1 MKPIAIL
8 SAFTLAAASAAETSE
23 PPLRALLRDGLYAE
37 EVANDPATATR
48 HYEQVLARF
57 EEQRPLAANALFR
70 LAELYRKTGRNDEA
84 VALYQR
90 VLAQFPDATPQAAL
104 ATTRL
109 AAMGAQ
115 APTAPQGTA
124 PVPVPPPADDEETKE
139 IRRLSELAKTSPD
152 LFNPRKEIDRFARNG
167 WLRATRVL
175 VEHLEDDER
184 QRLLSR
190 ALLCGAEGG
199 QLAFCHA
206 LLDQGVNPNQPADGQ
221 ILGRATWQNRT
232 EVVKLLLQ
240 KGAKPNLMAASCREL
255 DWSSRD
261 DYQPIGAA
269 LHVAAV
275 KGNETLIRLLLDAG
289 ADASLAAPGTG
300 NTPMHL
306 LFDSPAR
313 NSVETLKRLLAKG
326 AKADVPKAIKP
337 KSDPEENERMRQ
349 RSTPL
354 HKAIFNCDLEIVRC
368 LLASGVKPAGANDL
382 AVSSADKIRLLLE
395 HGADPKLPY
404 DSYRSLLQYA
414 ASQDGNEEVFWLLF
428 HHGAPI
434 DERWKAEGFPM
445 KNQPLR
451 RALLEQMLFPE
462 WSTQDTIRLV
472 AFDPSD
478 DPERFIR
485 VFPDSTPPKSF
496 PTLADKHRD
505 QRLPSLAEL
514 LLKLPKE
521 NSATMFQRSW
531 ITSVGECVLYRKKAG
546 GGFEQIPVRFD
557 SPDPFP
563 APQWGDILWFDSS
576 KRGTTGLQNGDSWPE
591 STRWNLRRQVN
602 LHIEMELGGRKQP
615 LTLRGD
621 RFSYDP
627 TQPVFPWSAGL
638 NADTLVRTLGMYP
651 AGETPSFQIRRP
663 GWPQPIQ
670 LTLGSAEARK
680 FELAEGDRIV
690 LPSVSADDTEA
701 KKARLAEVRLRSP
714 GLWFGLGADASE
726 YSTPPTLLQMIALA
740 YQGDKDLSPFVSPP
754 DLPKIADALGRR
766 NLVTSILPH
775 PDLARLRIRRLNADG
790 SEKAIAVDLQQA
802 AAACRESTSREEARK
817 FDVELQAGDI
827 VELPMIE
834 SQKGKPWPGF
844 SDAETRLFGLALSC
858 RVQFTDGSSRELRDV
873 QFAPPKIIETP
884 HGRLSVPQGEGF
896 TSLEASGLLDQ
907 PSSHKARNTI
917 SLTRNGEETEK
928 RLDAILMRDGDQIDL
943 SNRSR
948 PIRPIRNRAAPAP
961 PAPPAPPAL
970 PAQQ

>member
-1 MKPIAIL
+1 MKPIAAL
-8 SAFTLAAASAAETSE
+8 SAFTLAAAAAETPE
-23 PPLRALLRDGLYAE
+23 PPLRDLLRDGLYAE
-37 EVANDPATATR
+37 EVANDPAAATR
-48 HYEQVLARF
+48 HYEQILARF
-57 EEQRPLAANALFR
+57 EEQRPMAANALFR
-70 LAELYRKTGRNDEA
+70 LAELYRKTGRNDDA
-84 VALYQR
+84 IALYQR

-104 ATTRL
+104 ARTRL
-109 AAMGAQ
+109 AAMGIQTPA
-115 APTAPQGTA
+115 APQGSVPA
-124 PVPVPPPADDEETKE
+124 PAAAEDEETKE

-184 QRLLSR
+184 QSLLSR

-199 QLAFCHA
+199 QLAFCQA

-240 KGAKPNLMAASCREL
+240 KGAKPNLMAASCRDL

-300 NTPMHL
+300 NTPLYL
-306 LFDSPAR
+306 LLNSPAR
-313 NSVETLKRLLAKG
+313 NSVETVKRLLEKG
-326 AKADVPKAIKP
+326 TKADAQKTIKP
-337 KSDPEENERMRQ
+337 KGTPEENERDRQ
-349 RSTPL
+349 WSTPL
-354 HKAIFNCDLEIVRC
+354 HQAIIGCDLEIVRC
-368 LLASGVKPAGANDL
+368 LLASGAKPASADDL

-395 HGADPKLPY
+395 FGADPKLPY
-404 DSYRSLLQYA
+404 HSYQSLLQYA
-414 ASQDGNEEVFWLLF
+414 ASWEKGDEAFWLLF
-428 HHGAPI
+428 QHGAPI

-451 RALLEQMLFPE
+451 RALLEQVLFPE
-462 WSTQDTIRLV
+462 WSTQDTIRIV
-472 AFDPSD
+472 AFDPSAD
-478 DPERFIR
+478 AGRYIR
-485 VFPDSTPPKSF
+485 IGPDQSTPPQPF
-496 PTLADKHRD
+496 PVLADKHLD

-514 LLKLPKE
+514 LLKLPEE

-531 ITSVGECVLYRKKAG
+531 ITSANECILYRKNAS
-546 GGFEQIPVRFD
+546 GGFDQIPIRFD
-557 SPDPFP
+557 SHEPFP

-576 KRGTTGLQNGDSWPE
+576 KRGNAGLQNRSSWPE

-602 LHIEMELGGRKQP
+602 LHIEVELDGRKQP

-627 TQPVFPWSAGL
+627 TQPAFPWSAGL

-651 AGETPSFQIRRP
+651 AGVSPSFQIRRP

-740 YQGDKDLSPFVSPP
+740 YQGDKELSPFVFRFTARSPE
-754 DLPKIADALGRR
+754 DRR
-766 NLVTSILPH
+766 RAWPAESRYLHSAAPRSGPAPH
-775 PDLARLRIRRLNADG
+775 PPPERRRLGNNDHRRYAASRCSLPGIHFPRGSPQVRRRIARRRHRRAADDREPERQTVAG
-790 SEKAIAVDLQQA
+790 FQRCRNPAVRPRAFLPGAVHGWQQP
-802 AAACRESTSREEARK
+802 R
-817 FDVELQAGDI
+817 
-827 VELPMIE
+827 
-834 SQKGKPWPGF
+834 
-844 SDAETRLFGLALSC
+844 AER
-858 RVQFTDGSSRELRDV
+858 
-873 QFAPPKIIETP
+873 
-884 HGRLSVPQGEGF
+884 
-896 TSLEASGLLDQ
+896 
-907 PSSHKARNTI
+907 
-917 SLTRNGEETEK
+917 
-928 RLDAILMRDGDQIDL
+928 
-943 SNRSR
+943 RS
-948 PIRPIRNRAAPAP
+948 IRPT
-961 PAPPAPPAL
+961 
-970 PAQQ
+970 QDH

>member
-1 MKPIAIL
+1 
-8 SAFTLAAASAAETSE
+8 
-23 PPLRALLRDGLYAE
+23 
-37 EVANDPATATR
+37 
-48 HYEQVLARF
+48 
-57 EEQRPLAANALFR
+57 LAANALFR

-84 VALYQR
+84 IALYQR

-104 ATTRL
+104 ARTRL
-109 AAMGAQ
+109 TTLGAQ
-115 APTAPQGTA
+115 AAATPANTSSAPSPA
-124 PVPVPPPADDEETKE
+124 PEPAEDEETKE
-139 IRRLSELAKTSPD
+139 IRRLTELAKTSPD
-152 LFNPRKEIDRFARNG
+152 LLKPQKEIDQIARHG

-184 QRLLSR
+184 QSLLSR

-199 QLAFCHA
+199 QLAFCQA
-206 LLDQGVNPNQPADGQ
+206 LLDQGVDPNQPADGQ
-221 ILGRATWQNRT
+221 TLARAVWQNRV

-240 KGAKPNLMAASCREL
+240 KGAKPNLMPASCREL

-300 NTPMHL
+300 NTPLHL

-313 NSVETLKRLLAKG
+313 NSVETLKRLQEKG

-337 KSDPEENERMRQ
+337 KSNPEENERMRQ
-349 RSTPL
+349 SSTPL

-368 LLASGVKPAGANDL
+368 LLASGAKPAGANDL

-414 ASQDGNEEVFWLLF
+414 ASKDGDEEVFWLLF

-445 KNQPLR
+445 NNQPLR
-451 RALLEQMLFPE
+451 RALLEQVLFPE
-462 WSTQDTIRLV
+462 WRTQDKIRLV

-496 PTLADKHRD
+496 PVLADKHRD
-505 QRLPSLAEL
+505 QRLLSLAEL
-514 LLKLPKE
+514 LLKLPEE

-531 ITSVGECVLYRKKAG
+531 ITSVGECVLYRKNAS
-546 GGFEQIPVRFD
+546 GGFDQIPIRFD
-557 SPDPFP
+557 SPEPFP

-576 KRGTTGLQNGDSWPE
+576 KRGNAGLQNGGSWPE

-602 LHIEMELGGRKQP
+602 LHIEVELDGRKQP

-621 RFSYDP
+621 RLSYDP
-627 TQPVFPWSAGL
+627 TQPVFPWSPSLGARE
-638 NADTLVRTLGMYP
+638 LVSTLGWNP
-651 AGETPSFQIRRP
+651 GGGSRSFIVHRK
-663 GWPQPIQ
+663 GWSQPIE
-670 LTLGSAEARK
+670 LSLESNEAGTFK
-680 FELAEGDRIV
+680 LLEGDRIV
-690 LPSVSADDTEA
+690 LPLATPSPETTL
-701 KKARLAEVRLRSP
+701 ARTSEVRLVSP
-714 GLWFGLGADASE
+714 GLWFGKSIPVTSE
-726 YSTPPTLLQMIALA
+726 TTAPTLLQVLAIA
-740 YQGDKDLSPFVSPP
+740 YQSDKTLSPFLSPLNP
-754 DLPKIADALGRR
+754 AEIASHLGPAPA
-766 NLVTSILPH
+766 ILPY

-790 SEKAIAVDLQQA
+790 TETLIPVDLQNA
-802 AAACRESTSREEARK
+802 AASCRESTSREEARK

-907 PSSHKARNTI
+907 PSSYKARNTI

-928 RLDAILMRDGDQIDL
+928 RLDAILMRNGDQIDMVL
-943 SNRSR
+943 RRHPR
-948 PIRPIRNRAAPAP
+948 PRVEPPAQPSPAAAPQP
-961 PAPPAPPAL
+961 PGRRPVIPPP
-970 PAQQ
+970 QQ